1 MSLCAAERGE
11 EGALE
16 GDEQGLSV
24 SEAPDLSIIIVSWNV
39 RDLVLDCLA
48 SIEDAG
54 LQLAYEVILV
64 DNGSEDGTV
73 RAVQM
78 QFHDVHVIALPR
90 NVGFG
95 AGNNQGLL
103 KMNGRHAVLLNSD
116 TIVLPGGLERCVEYL
131 DQNPDVGVVGP
142 QLLNPDRTKQNC
154 IHNAP
159 TLISELVSQSLLR
172 RMFPRRYPSKRIDY
186 SEPVDVEAVLGAC
199 LFVRREVVQR
209 VGMIDEDYFFFL
221 EETDWCHQIRE
232 RGWKVVHLPDA
243 QVIHLYGE
251 STKKKVPLQ
260 TRIEYYRSRY
270 TFFRKNRTRAAYVG
284 LRLLVGA
291 KLLLGSIFGG
301 RRAAEYR
308 GILRWH
314 VAGRP
319 AKAGLRSVSGHE
331 VAA

>member
-1 MSLCAAERGE
+1 MNASC
-11 EGALE
+11 
-16 GDEQGLSV
+16 
-24 SEAPDLSIIIVSWNV
+24 DLSIIIVAWNV

-48 SIEDAG
+48 SIRDAR
-54 LQLAYEVILV
+54 LAISNEVLVV
-64 DNGSEDGTV
+64 DNGSHDGTV
-73 RAVQM
+73 EAVRR
-78 QFHDVHVIALPR
+78 QFSETHVIALPE
-90 NVGFG
+90 NVGFA

-103 KMNGRHAVLLNSD
+103 KMNGRYAVLLNSD
-116 TIVLPGGLERCVEYL
+116 TIVLRGGLERCVGYL
-131 DQNPDVGVVGP
+131 DAHPDVGVVGP

-154 IHNAP
+154 IHNTP
-159 TLISELVSQSLLR
+159 SLVSEVVSQSMLR
-172 RMFPRRYPSKRIDY
+172 RLFPGRYPSKRVEY
-186 SEPVDVEAVLGAC
+186 REPIEVDAVLGAC
-199 LFVRREVVQR
+199 LFVRRDVVQE
-209 VGMIDEDYFFFL
+209 VGPIDEAYFFFL